1 METNLSPEEHLLVRE
16 GDVAYNMMRMWQG
29 ASGRANKDGII
40 SPAYVVYAPKAEIDS
55 KYAAH
60 LFKSQ
65 RIVYLFWAF
74 SYGITDDR
82 LRLYPKDFE
91 KIPVEIPPL
100 SEQKVIANILST
112 WDRAIEKTEAL
123 IAAKE
128 RRKKWLMQ
136 QLLTGRVRFGEFVKS
151 TDRRKTSYYDLPE
164 DWGYPTIGEVAK
176 QVSVKN
182 TSGAAPPVLSC
193 TKHAG
198 LVDSLAYF
206 GKQIFSEDLST
217 YKVVPKGAFAYA
229 TNHIEEGSIGFQDL
243 YKEAVISPMY
253 TVFKTTKTV
262 HDGFLFKLLK
272 TEWYRHIFEVCT
284 SASVDR
290 RGSLR
295 WKEFAKIRIPLPGM
309 PEQEKISTVLDVA
322 DGEIQQLKT
331 KLSTFKAQKKGLMQQ
346 LLTGKVRVKN
356 AQ

>member
-1 METNLSPEEHLLVRE
+1 MLPKGTVLMAMIGQGKTRGQVAILNIDAATNQNAAALVVNHGNNSIYVYQQLLFRYNAIRNISNSSGQQNLNLE
-16 GDVAYNMMRMWQG
+16 LIRSIQLPDIQVAEQD
-29 ASGRANKDGII
+29 AI
-40 SPAYVVYAPKAEIDS
+40 
-55 KYAAH
+55 AA
-60 LFKSQ
+60 
-65 RIVYLFWAF
+65 
-74 SYGITDDR
+74 
-82 LRLYPKDFE
+82 
-91 KIPVEIPPL
+91 
-100 SEQKVIANILST
+100 ILST

-151 TDRRKTSYYDLPE
+151 AGKRKTSYYDLPE

-182 TSGAAPPVLSC
+182 ISGAALPVLSC

-217 YKVVPKGAFAYA
+217 YKVVPRGAFAYA
-229 TNHIEEGSIGFQDL
+229 TNHIEEGSIGFQNL
-243 YKEAVISPMY
+243 HQEAVISPMY
-253 TVFKTTKTV
+253 TVFKTTKAV
-262 HDGFLFKLLK
+262 HNGFLFKLLK

-295 WKEFAKIRIPLPGM
+295 WKEFAKIRIPFPGM
-309 PEQEKISTVLDVA
+309 PEQEKISGVIDVA
-322 DGEIQQLKT
+322 DGEIQQLKV
-331 KLSTFKAQKKGLMQQ
+331 KLSTLKTQKKGLMQQ
-346 LLTGKVRVKN
+346 LLTGKVRVEN